1 MKNLCI
7 DLDFKFPLL
16 KNENLKEKY
25 KEQRH
30 KLIDTT
36 DLNEDFCEL
45 IKIKNLR
52 FAHSQVFY
60 LTPFSFMEVHQDENF
75 LEDFPK
81 MNFVFG
87 GKDSVMQWFNPRPD
101 SVKKLKSTPLGKS
114 YVSYNIADV
123 KLIYRHTIA
132 QPSIVQAGVPHNV
145 VNFSEPRQC
154 FSFVFNKKDHS
165 PATFNE
171 LATLFQ
177 EYKT

>member
-36 DLNEDFCEL
+36 DLNEDFCKL

-60 LTPFSFMEVHQDENF
+60 LTPFSFMEVHQDEKMSLKTMSEKLSGYTCKVKYRSF
-75 LEDFPK
+75 GYVGTERILERYPHFTE
-81 MNFVFG
+81 
-87 GKDSVMQWFNPRPD
+87 KD
-101 SVKKLKSTPLGKS
+101 
-114 YVSYNIADV
+114 YI
-123 KLIYRHTIA
+123 
-132 QPSIVQAGVPHNV
+132 
-145 VNFSEPRQC
+145 
-154 FSFVFNKKDHS
+154 
-165 PATFNE
+165 
-171 LATLFQ
+171 TLDRAVDIILSD
-177 EYKT
+177 